1 MIDFINYIEVV
12 TAGADDPASVNYD
25 YDLCVQNNHEVATL
39 KVTAKIIYTFSEE
52 NQIIILKPQE
62 RFAVCT
68 VDGGP
73 TFENCE
79 GVEILAVQEVR

>member
-1 MIDFINYIEVV
+1 MKFIEVV
-12 TAGADDPASVNYD
+12 TDGAEDPALVNYD
-25 YDLCVQNNHEVATL
+25 YDLCVQNNHPTATL

-52 NQIIILKPQE
+52 IQIFTLKPNK
-62 RFAVCT
+62 RAVACT

-79 GVEILAVQEVR
+79 DVKIVAVQLEK